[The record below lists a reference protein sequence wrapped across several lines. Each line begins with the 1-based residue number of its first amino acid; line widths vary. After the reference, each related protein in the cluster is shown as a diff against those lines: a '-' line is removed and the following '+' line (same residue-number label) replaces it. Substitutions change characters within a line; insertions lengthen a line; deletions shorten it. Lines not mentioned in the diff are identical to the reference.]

1 MSLCVHIIQSQ
12 VTIMLMANY
21 RGHIGGGIVAGLAVC
36 AGSYLFTLGDLP
48 DGGALMQD
56 WQLLAGVMLLS
67 VLFGLWPDIDTNSKA
82 QDLFFGIAFVF
93 DVALV
98 ITEQYAA
105 AAFLGL
111 VSMTPIVGSHR
122 GWTHKKLTA
131 FLIPA
136 PILIIPYL
144 ANDYVGQTAI
154 LLYAGSLAG
163 YLSHLLLDG
172 LFIKRF
178 RTKGSW

>member
-1 MSLCVHIIQSQ
+1 
-12 VTIMLMANY
+12 MANY
-21 RGHIGGGIVAGLAVC
+21 RGHIVGGVVAGLAVS
-36 AGSYLFTLGDLP
+36 AGSYIFTAGHLP

-56 WQLLAGVMLLS
+56 WQLLAGVMLLAIM
-67 VLFGLWPDIDTNSKA
+67 FGLWPDIDTNSKA

-93 DVALV
+93 DAVLL

-111 VSMTPIVGSHR
+111 IAMTPIVGSHR

-131 FLIPA
+131 LLVPA

-144 ANDYVGQTAI
+144 ANNYVGQTAI
-154 LLYAGSLAG
+154 LLYIASVAG
-163 YLSHLLLDG
+163 YFSHLLLDG
-172 LFIKRF
+172 LIIKRF
-178 RTKGSW
+178 RIKGGW